1 MLNGKYSSNFNKQLI
16 KINNIYNKNDK
27 SEYSNSIISLKKT
40 NNSFI
45 FEKKA
50 LFLYN
55 KKGILLFSDTE
66 NDKSY
71 SIHNNFLAIINNI
84 IVKLNKNKKYK
95 NKSDINI
102 NIIILDNIDKI
113 VLVDIE
119 KVNIISIGIF
129 SIKTKTIII
138 KFYLLNFMIT
148 FINYLQERAIFNT
161 DKIINN
167 KIYIDIYKSFL
178 FMPFNKYFDL
188 LCRQIFKRQKLKF
201 KNIFYKTYY
210 LVELNSDKI
219 IFSLQSLYNIN
230 KNNGQGESKYQ
241 LKIHKKDQIWNE
253 VLYHCHK
260 LKNHY
265 MNKYSLNFIEDQ
277 YQNYYA
283 NIELKSTF
291 PRRGFLIKFLPILNG
306 LALIHEYIQ
315 IKLTSIKGDEK
326 IYKECESIYGFIDD
340 CKSQNEKITSNNNQL
355 ILLKDEPIIL
365 QKVNLFFVESLFVNM
380 PFIEFFN
387 CKKNKNI
394 YISQEIM
401 NIIDRY
407 LISMNNNNI
416 LKIIENN
423 LYKEYI
429 ELIHLENKELELNSS
444 NNLIRPYKTF
454 NENINDISSNE
465 EAFYNKDNYPKKL
478 TLNISK
484 KFVLFALFNKTNN
497 KYISENNIAQYY
509 SQKRNNSF
517 SDNIY
522 ANKKFSNSKKDINK
536 LNEILNDN
544 ISDCIGT
551 SNVYSKYK
559 NEENNN
565 SSRNNILDSNILF
578 DNKENSY
585 INEDYFSIDISIIEK
600 KQRKYSF
607 FKNDNNKKESQND
620 KITIKNYLDNSCNK
634 SKKRQDSNN
643 SENNDLDI
651 DYLGSKEEFFEGEI
665 RNKVK

>member
-1 MLNGKYSSNFNKQLI
+1 MLNGKNSSNFYKQLI
-16 KINNIYNKNDK
+16 RINNIYNNNDK
-27 SEYSNSIISLKKT
+27 TEYSNSIISLKKS

-45 FEKKA
+45 FEKKS

-55 KKGILLFSDTE
+55 KKGNLLFSDPD

-71 SIHNNFLAIINNI
+71 SIHNNFSTIINNI
-84 IVKLNKNKKYK
+84 IVILTKTKKNKH
-95 NKSDINI
+95 KSDINI
-102 NIIILDNIDKI
+102 NIFFLNNIDKI
-113 VLVDIE
+113 VFVDIE
-119 KVNIISIGIF
+119 KINIISIGIF
-129 SIKTKTIII
+129 SIKTKTVII
-138 KFYLLNFMIT
+138 KFYLLSFMIT

-167 KIYIDIYKSFL
+167 NIYIDIYKSFL
-178 FMPFNKYFDL
+178 FMPFNKYFEFL
-188 LCRQIFKRQKLKF
+188 SRNIFKRQKLKF

-210 LVELNSDKI
+210 LIELNSDKI
-219 IFSLQSLYNIN
+219 IFSLQSLYNMN
-230 KNNGQGESKYQ
+230 NNNGQGESNYQ

-253 VLYHCHK
+253 ILYHCHK

-283 NIELKSTF
+283 NVELKSTF
-291 PRRGFLIKFLPILNG
+291 PRRAFLIKFLPILNG

-315 IKLTSIKGDEK
+315 IKLSSIKGDEK

-340 CKSQNEKITSNNNQL
+340 CKSQNDKITNNNQL
-355 ILLKDEPIIL
+355 VLLKDEPTIL

-380 PFIEFFN
+380 PSTDLFN
-387 CKKNKNI
+387 WKKNKNI

-416 LKIIENN
+416 VNNIEKH

-429 ELIHLENKELELNSS
+429 EIMQLENIELELNSS
-444 NNLIRPYKTF
+444 TNLIRPYKDF
-454 NENINDISSNE
+454 NEDINDISLNE
-465 EAFYNKDNYPKKL
+465 GLFYNKENYPKKL
-478 TLNISK
+478 SLHISK
-484 KFVLFALFNKTNN
+484 NFVLFALFKKTSYKFINDN
-497 KYISENNIAQYY
+497 LTNFY
-509 SQKRNNSF
+509 SQKRNNLF

-522 ANKKFSNSKKDINK
+522 ANKKYSNSKKDINK

-585 INEDYFSIDISIIEK
+585 INEDYFNIDISIIEK
-600 KQRKYSF
+600 KHRKYSF
-607 FKNDNNKKESQND
+607 FKYDNNKELQND
-620 KITIKNYLDNSCNK
+620 KISIKKFFDNSYNK
-634 SKKRQDSNN
+634 SNKRHDSYN
-643 SENNDLDI
+643 SENNDLDL